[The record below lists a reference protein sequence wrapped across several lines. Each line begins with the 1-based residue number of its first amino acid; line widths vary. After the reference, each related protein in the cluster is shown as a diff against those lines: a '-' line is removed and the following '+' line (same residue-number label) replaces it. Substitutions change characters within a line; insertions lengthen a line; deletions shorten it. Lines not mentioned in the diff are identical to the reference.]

1 MFNGGEVPVRV
12 YEFAR
17 NYEMTS
23 KELVGICQELGI
35 SVKAQSKL
43 DEKQLSALSQHFNRE
58 EGHAKPMENV
68 SEVEACLVEMD
79 TNDEVEA
86 CLVEMDT
93 NDEVEACLIEMDT
106 NDEVEE
112 CLLETDANDEVE
124 ECLLE
129 TDANDEVEECLL
141 ETDANDGMEEV
152 VIADQPEEGIIGRK
166 MAYIVTECEPF
177 TSLGELGKISAE
189 FAKKRVSEGHSL
201 VVALPKYQSITD
213 AYGKEMDWLMDLP
226 VRLGNKT
233 VRVSLFKLVIDSVTY
248 LFIGNDGY
256 FHRDDIYGYDDDVE
270 RFAFFNRAVLEA
282 LPYLGDAVEEIHL
295 NDWHTSMIP
304 LMLEVDYK
312 SRPFY
317 QGVKTILTIHN
328 LEYQGWC
335 EAEILPSILG
345 ISRQYYENGLTRM
358 GDAVNLL
365 KSGIETAHQIRLQ
378 GMSQSQLT
386 LPQIQQS
393 GMVALIENKLNHQVA

>member
-43 DEKQLSALSQHFNRE
+43 DEKQLLALSQHFNRE

-106 NDEVEE
+106 
-112 CLLETDANDEVE
+112 NDEVE

-201 VVALPKYQSITD
+201 VVALPKYRSITD

-386 LPQIQQS
+386 LPQIQQI
-393 GMVALIENKLNHQVA
+393 GMATLIENKLNHQVA

>member
-1 MFNGGEVPVRV
+1 MRV

-129 TDANDEVEECLL
+129 TDAND
-141 ETDANDGMEEV
+141 GMEEV

-213 AYGKEMDWLMDLP
+213 AYGKEMD
-226 VRLGNKT
+226 
-233 VRVSLFKLVIDSVTY
+233 
-248 LFIGNDGY
+248 
-256 FHRDDIYGYDDDVE
+256 
-270 RFAFFNRAVLEA
+270 
-282 LPYLGDAVEEIHL
+282 
-295 NDWHTSMIP
+295 
-304 LMLEVDYK
+304 
-312 SRPFY
+312 
-317 QGVKTILTIHN
+317 
-328 LEYQGWC
+328 
-335 EAEILPSILG
+335 
-345 ISRQYYENGLTRM
+345 
-358 GDAVNLL
+358 
-365 KSGIETAHQIRLQ
+365 
-378 GMSQSQLT
+378 
-386 LPQIQQS
+386 
-393 GMVALIENKLNHQVA
+393 

>member
-1 MFNGGEVPVRV
+1 MRV

-43 DEKQLSALSQHFNRE
+43 DEKQLLALSQHFNRE

-106 NDEVEE
+106 
-112 CLLETDANDEVE
+112 NDEVE

-393 GMVALIENKLNHQVA
+393 GMATLIENKLNHQVA

>member
-1 MFNGGEVPVRV
+1 M
-12 YEFAR
+12 
-17 NYEMTS
+17 
-23 KELVGICQELGI
+23 ICQELGI

-129 TDANDEVEECLL
+129 TDAND
-141 ETDANDGMEEV
+141 GMEEV

-201 VVALPKYQSITD
+201 
-213 AYGKEMDWLMDLP
+213 
-226 VRLGNKT
+226 
-233 VRVSLFKLVIDSVTY
+233 
-248 LFIGNDGY
+248 
-256 FHRDDIYGYDDDVE
+256 
-270 RFAFFNRAVLEA
+270 
-282 LPYLGDAVEEIHL
+282 
-295 NDWHTSMIP
+295 
-304 LMLEVDYK
+304 
-312 SRPFY
+312 
-317 QGVKTILTIHN
+317 
-328 LEYQGWC
+328 
-335 EAEILPSILG
+335 AE
-345 ISRQYYENGLTRM
+345 
-358 GDAVNLL
+358 
-365 KSGIETAHQIRLQ
+365 
-378 GMSQSQLT
+378 
-386 LPQIQQS
+386 
-393 GMVALIENKLNHQVA
+393 

>member
-43 DEKQLSALSQHFNRE
+43 DEEQLSALIQHFNRE
-58 EGHAKPMENV
+58 EGHAKPMEKVN
-68 SEVEACLVEMD
+68 EVEACLVEMD
-79 TNDEVEA
+79 TNDEGEA

-93 NDEVEACLIEMDT
+93 NDEGEAHLIE
-106 NDEVEE
+106 
-112 CLLETDANDEVE
+112 AN
-124 ECLLE
+124 
-129 TDANDEVEECLL
+129 ANE
-141 ETDANDGMEEV
+141 GMEEV
-152 VIADQPEEGIIGRK
+152 VIADQPEEGIMGRQL
-166 MAYIVTECEPF
+166 AYVVTECEPF
-177 TSLGELGKISAE
+177 TSLGELVKISAE
-189 FAKKRVSEGHSL
+189 FAKKKVAEGNAL
-201 VVALPKYQSITD
+201 IVVLPKYKAITE
-213 AYGKEMDWLMDLP
+213 AYAEKMDWLMDLP
-226 VRLGNKT
+226 VRLGDKKT
-233 VRVSLFKLVIDSVTY
+233 RVSLFKLVVDSVTY

-282 LPYLGDAVEEIHL
+282 LPYLGEAVEEIHL

-335 EAEILPSILG
+335 EAEVLPSILG

-378 GMSQSQLT
+378 GMSQSQLA

-393 GMVALIENKLNHQVA
+393 GMVALIESKLNHQAA